1 MKNRIEYFL
10 FLTFGFFFRVMGIHL
25 ARRASL
31 LLTLLFYYVI
41 PIRKDVV
48 INNLKHAFPK
58 KSESEINEIAYG
70 TYRNFSITLAEL
82 FCLKGMSSEKIK
94 RLVFSNDFPVI
105 EEAYSKGRGVVFISA
120 HFSNWELSA
129 MGTGL
134 LTDIPIHIV
143 VKPLRN
149 PFVNKWM
156 NDLRTRWKNEIVPM
170 GVSIRNVYKA
180 LKDKKCVA
188 MLGDQRGP
196 EEGLKM
202 KFFHRETAVFQGP
215 ASLALKTGAEM
226 IFGIMARKKDYSYQ
240 LFFEHVALDD
250 LPEDQDEQVKEVIR
264 RYTDVMEGYIS
275 KYPEQWFW
283 MHNRWRH

>member
-1 MKNRIEYFL
+1 
-10 FLTFGFFFRVMGIHL
+10 MGIHL